1 MRTIPRAF
9 PEGQQPPSMVVPSVV
24 PVSDVDPSM
33 LSDASG
39 QRGVSSLI
47 GMPVEVPPVR
57 PMMDPADA
65 NAELG
70 YARQAQVAP
79 QISHAPMEAQPI
91 TQASFPSH
99 PMMAQQDQVIHVPQP
114 QVQPQQMPIP
124 PVETQQS
131 SNWRVICQ
139 GIVEHAELQSGGGN
153 VIVRTNE
160 GRRFVAYIRDVPV
173 IEIGILV
180 ELGVRSERN
189 TRTDEETTVADIIR
203 LAQ

>member
-1 MRTIPRAF
+1 MRTIPRAYAD
-9 PEGQQPPSMVVPSVV
+9 GQQPPSMVVPSVI

-47 GMPVEVPPVR
+47 GMPVQIPAQR
-57 PMMDPADA
+57 PTMDPADA

-79 QISHAPMEAQPI
+79 QQNFYAPEAQQPVP
-91 TQASFPSH
+91 QAAF
-99 PMMAQQDQVIHVPQP
+99 QQQVFEPQP
-114 QVQPQQMPIP
+114 QPQFQQPQAQQMPTP
-124 PVETQQS
+124 PVEPQVS
-131 SNWRVICQ
+131 ANWRVICQ
-139 GIVEHAELQSGGGN
+139 GVVDHAELNSGGAS
-153 VIVRTNE
+153 VIVRSND
-160 GRRFVAYIRDVPV
+160 GRRFAAYIKDVPV
-173 IEIGILV
+173 IEVGILV

-203 LAQ
+203 IPAT

>member
-9 PEGQQPPSMVVPSVV
+9 PDGQQPPSMVVPSVI
-24 PVSDVDPSM
+24 PVSDVDPTM

-79 QISHAPMEAQPI
+79 SNAYAEPQPAPQV
-91 TQASFPSH
+91 SFQTH
-99 PMMAQQDQVIHVPQP
+99 PMMAQQDQVIHVPQVP
-114 QVQPQQMPIP
+114 MPQQMPIP
-124 PVETQQS
+124 PVESQQQ

-139 GIVEHAELQSGGGN
+139 GIVEHAELQSGGGS

-160 GRRFVAYIRDVPV
+160 GRRFAAYIRDVPV
-173 IEIGILV
+173 IELGIPV

-189 TRTDEETTVADIIR
+189 TRTEEETTVADIIR
-203 LAQ
+203 IAQ